1 VDKEALFAP
10 RLGDAEPVE
19 IPGVGTV
26 TVRGLSRAEAMHVQA
41 AEDLAE
47 KDRRVIA
54 QGLVDPELV
63 IPGLKHRADGKPCEK
78 CADAGRWQQASL
90 ADELEDVTATIT
102 RLSGLAPGA
111 DKDAYRTF
119 RGEPGDGVRVLPGE
133 QAGDAGGPAAPR
145 DVQ

>member
-1 VDKEALFAP
+1 MDKELLFKP
-10 RLGDAEPVE
+10 RLGDPEPVE

-78 CADAGRWQQASL
+78 CADAGLWQQASL
-90 ADELEDVTATIT
+90 ADELEEVTTAIT

-119 RGEPGDGVRVLPGE
+119 RSEPGDGAGVLPGNS
-133 QAGDAGGPAAPR
+133 AGNDGGPAAPG
-145 DVQ
+145 DEQ